1 MEPPK
6 SEFQKKVNLKT
17 PIAKLLPIH
26 PIDLDLTSTNYS
38 MLGGLHAQM
47 YFHNQ
52 ATSYP
57 LGLHI
62 SKANKIKIVTNKVCS
77 CLLIWNAAKKK
88 GFKLDFYEE
97 IPSRQIKVEVVNYSR
112 N

>member
-62 SKANKIKIVTNKVCS
+62 SKATEIKVANKMCPHLT
-77 CLLIWNAAKKK
+77 IWGVAKNK
-88 GFKLDFYEE
+88 GFKLHYNEE
-97 IPSRQIKVEVVNYSR
+97 MPFIFLIIFIGLFSYSF
-112 N
+112 